1 MRVLEKIDY
10 SCGQVQVKKND
21 NEMFLF
27 MKQKGREEG
36 KAEGRHRDEG
46 NNSLTRK

>member
-10 SCGQVQVKKND
+10 SCEQVQVKKND

-27 MKQKGREEG
+27 MKQKGREDG
-36 KAEGRHRDEG
+36 KGEERQRRDG
-46 NNSLTRK
+46 NNAGMN